1 MKKIMLLLIAGFSA
15 MGWLAAQEQ
24 HGVCGNSAEDQLLFR
39 DRLISNLENTHSG
52 QVVADRGAIQ
62 YVPVHFHLV
71 GDAQGGGK
79 VKELKVLEQVCALN
93 AAYAPMDIRFYL
105 RPHPDPA
112 KGTLFNYT
120 INATNVYS
128 NQTAWLTMNTNR
140 HPNAIN
146 IYVVDQ
152 AVSGNN
158 NPGVTL
164 AYYSGNRDWIVS
176 RRDYVNGN
184 ANNSTIP
191 HEVGHFFSLN
201 HTFYGWESNPFESTD
216 PSWPVA
222 PILSPA
228 GNPTEKANGTNCGT
242 AGDLICDTP
251 PDYNFGLGYGSCTY
265 TAGAKDPTGT
275 IVDPMENNMMGYFET
290 CTEYVFTPQQQTI
303 ILADLASS
311 QRNYLDN
318 NFTPVATEIITPAD
332 LLVARLPASPCLIT
346 TKVLLEWQSVTGA
359 AYYLLEM
366 DIVSSYTSQFAQSF
380 VVAATSKLVT
390 TLQPNRNYYWRVR
403 PFNEYV
409 TCTTPRQR
417 TFRTPTTS
425 AVRSIEGLSAWQIA
439 PNPVSNLSEVA
450 LAVTAENNF
459 DATIRVFDAAG
470 RQVYE
475 QVGVIFSAGENRY
488 DLSLGDLKN
497 GLYQVLMQSGNGQ
510 SVRKLAVLR

>member
-1 MKKIMLLLIAGFSA
+1 
-15 MGWLAAQEQ
+15 
-24 HGVCGNSAEDQLLFR
+24 
-39 DRLISNLENTHSG
+39 
-52 QVVADRGAIQ
+52 
-62 YVPVHFHLV
+62 
-71 GDAQGGGK
+71 
-79 VKELKVLEQVCALN
+79 
-93 AAYAPMDIRFYL
+93 
-105 RPHPDPA
+105 
-112 KGTLFNYT
+112 
-120 INATNVYS
+120 
-128 NQTAWLTMNTNR
+128 
-140 HPNAIN
+140 
-146 IYVVDQ
+146 
-152 AVSGNN
+152 VSGNN

-332 LLVARLPASPCLIT
+332 LLVAPAAGVTMPYYDE
-346 TKVLLEWQSVTGA
+346 VLLEWQSVTGA